1 MKNSIIT
8 SNPYNQKELKTY
20 NYHTD
25 NEVEIILNN
34 AQSAFEDWKETEIKD
49 RTKLLKNLANLL
61 EDKKETYAKLMTEE
75 MGKPISQ
82 SIAEIEKCAWLCD
95 FYITN
100 AEDFL
105 SDNIIE
111 TDAHESFISY
121 DPLGT
126 ILAVMPW
133 NYPFWQVMRFAVPSL
148 TAGNVGLLKHAS
160 NVTGTALA
168 IQDLFEEAGYSKG
181 CFQTLLVN
189 HDQIETIIENDIVKA
204 VTLTG
209 SEAAGRNIAAIAGK
223 NLKKTVLELGG
234 NNACVVFDDANL
246 DKYMDTMVKARMQN
260 TGQSCIAAKRFIV
273 SEKIYDQFL
282 NRFTKE
288 VSKLTS
294 GNPEDENTF
303 IGVMAREDLAE
314 ELEKQVNDSVKLGAK
329 VTLGNKRYKAYYE
342 PTIITEVTEEMPVF
356 KEETFG
362 PVAAVIKAKD
372 NNHAIQLATNSRFGL
387 GTMIFTE
394 NLDEAYNQIANIPDG
409 ALFVND
415 MVKSDPRLPFGG
427 TKASGYGRELSKEGI
442 LEFVNIKT
450 VYINQ

>member
-25 NEVEIILNN
+25 NELKIILNN
-34 AQSAFEDWKETEIKD
+34 AQNTFENWKTKEIKE
-49 RTKLLKNLANLL
+49 RTNLLQNLANIL

-82 SIAEIEKCAWLCD
+82 SIAEIEKCVWLCD

-105 SDNIIE
+105 ADSIIE
-111 TDAHESFISY
+111 TDAKESFISY
-121 DPLGT
+121 DPLGVV
-126 ILAVMPW
+126 LAVMPW

-160 NVTGTALA
+160 NVTSTALA
-168 IQDLFEEAGYSKG
+168 IQDLFEEAGYPKG

-189 HDQIETIIENDIVKA
+189 HNQIEDIIENDIVKA

-209 SEAAGRNIAAIAGK
+209 SEPAGRSIAAVAGK

-246 DKYMDTMVKARMQN
+246 DKHIDTMVKARMQN

-273 SEKIYDQFL
+273 SEKIYDQFIS
-282 NRFTKE
+282 RFKDE
-288 VSKLTS
+288 VSKLNS
-294 GNPEDENTF
+294 GNPEDSDTF

-314 ELEKQVNDSVKLGAK
+314 ELEQQVNKSIDLGAK
-329 VTLGNKRYKAYYE
+329 IILGNKRNKAYYE
-342 PTIITEVTEEMPVF
+342 PTIITDVTEGMPVF

-372 NNHAIQLATNSRFGL
+372 NEDAIKLAANSRFGL

-394 NLDEAYNQIANIPDG
+394 NTDNIYNYIGDIPDG
-409 ALFVND
+409 ALFIND

-442 LEFVNIKT
+442 LEFVNKKT
-450 VYINQ
+450 VYIKK

>member
-25 NEVEIILNN
+25 NELKIILDN
-34 AQSAFEDWKETEIKD
+34 AQNTFENWKTKEIKE
-49 RTKLLKNLANLL
+49 RTNLLQNLANTL
-61 EDKKETYAKLMTEE
+61 EDKKEIYAKLMTEE

-82 SIAEIEKCAWLCD
+82 SIAEIEKCIWLCD

-105 SDNIIE
+105 ADSIIE
-111 TDAHESFISY
+111 TDAKESFISY
-121 DPLGT
+121 DPLGVV
-126 ILAVMPW
+126 LAVMPW

-160 NVTGTALA
+160 NVTSTALA
-168 IQDLFEEAGYSKG
+168 IQDLFEEAGYPKG

-189 HDQIETIIENDIVKA
+189 HDQIEDIIENDIVKA

-209 SEAAGRNIAAIAGK
+209 SEPAGRSIAAVAGK

-246 DKYMDTMVKARMQN
+246 DKHIDTMVKARMQN

-282 NRFTKE
+282 SRFKDE
-288 VSKLTS
+288 VSKLNS
-294 GNPEDENTF
+294 GNPEDSDTF

-314 ELEKQVNDSVKLGAK
+314 ELEQQVNKSIDLGANII
-329 VTLGNKRYKAYYE
+329 LGNKRNKAYYE
-342 PTIITEVTEEMPVF
+342 PTIITDVTKDMPVF

-372 NNHAIQLATNSRFGL
+372 NEHAIKLAANSRFGL

-394 NLDEAYNQIANIPDG
+394 NTDNIYNYIGDIPDG
-409 ALFVND
+409 ALFIND

-442 LEFVNIKT
+442 LEFVNKKT
-450 VYINQ
+450 VYIKK

>member
-25 NEVEIILNN
+25 NELKIILDN
-34 AQSAFEDWKETEIKD
+34 AQNTFENWKTKEIKE
-49 RTKLLKNLANLL
+49 RTKLLQNLANLL
-61 EDKKETYAKLMTEE
+61 EDKKEIYAKLMTEE

-82 SIAEIEKCAWLCD
+82 SIAEIEKCVWLCD

-105 SDNIIE
+105 ADSIIE
-111 TDAHESFISY
+111 TDAKESFISY
-121 DPLGT
+121 DPLGVV
-126 ILAVMPW
+126 LAVMPW

-160 NVTGTALA
+160 NVTSTALA
-168 IQDLFEEAGYSKG
+168 IQDLFEEAGYPKG

-189 HDQIETIIENDIVKA
+189 HDQIEDIIENDIVKA

-209 SEAAGRNIAAIAGK
+209 SETAGRSIAAVAGK

-246 DKYMDTMVKARMQN
+246 DKHIDTMVKARMQN

-273 SEKIYDQFL
+273 SEKIYDQFIS
-282 NRFTKE
+282 RFKDE
-288 VSKLTS
+288 VSKLNS
-294 GNPEDENTF
+294 GDPEDSDTF

-314 ELEKQVNDSVKLGAK
+314 ELEQQVNKSIDLGAK
-329 VTLGNKRYKAYYE
+329 ITLGNKRNKAYYE
-342 PTIITEVTEEMPVF
+342 PTIITDVTEGMPVF

-372 NNHAIQLATNSRFGL
+372 NEHAIKLAANSRFGL

-394 NLDEAYNQIANIPDG
+394 NTDNIYNYIGDIPDG
-409 ALFVND
+409 ALFIND

-442 LEFVNIKT
+442 LEFVNKKT
-450 VYINQ
+450 VYIKK